1 MYFHR
6 PAETALRETL
16 GSVVNYLDSGRL
28 EEDLPCLWE
37 TKEGDFLIGKR
48 RKMDCDMPGSQSFAS
63 ILPRGVRLQVLIGGC
78 YIRAE

>member
-28 EEDLPCLWE
+28 EEDLPCLW
-37 TKEGDFLIGKR
+37 GKQR
-48 RKMDCDMPGSQSFAS
+48 RVIS
-63 ILPRGVRLQVLIGGC
+63 
-78 YIRAE
+78 